1 MTALARCVTRTWPY
15 ARYGCALI
23 GTALALPAALPDAHI
38 IVVAL
43 LEALRTGIAHWL
55 VRLTVTCAELRLG
68 YNSAEMRRDH
78 TVRMS
83 AKLNAALCSAAHEF
97 SATSTAS
104 VH

>member
-1 MTALARCVTRTWPY
+1 M
-15 ARYGCALI
+15 I

-68 YNSAEMRRDH
+68 
-78 TVRMS
+78 
-83 AKLNAALCSAAHEF
+83 
-97 SATSTAS
+97 
-104 VH
+104 